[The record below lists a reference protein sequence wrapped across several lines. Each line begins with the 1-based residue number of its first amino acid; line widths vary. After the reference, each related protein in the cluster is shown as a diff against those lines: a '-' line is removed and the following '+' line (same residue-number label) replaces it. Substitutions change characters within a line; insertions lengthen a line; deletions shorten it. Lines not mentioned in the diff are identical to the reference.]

1 VYEDLA
7 PVAPAAVLARFQPHA
22 GTIPSFLAARAA
34 VQPDKPALRI
44 EQREWTY
51 RELDAA
57 GRLLAHALA
66 GRGISRGSRIA
77 LIALN
82 SDLSVVLFLAAARL
96 GAVFIP
102 LNPAASRADLE
113 YLLRHSRAE
122 LIVAQAAEIE
132 RVREVAGE
140 AAPGRPLVSLAEWGA
155 EARSARE
162 VVERLR
168 ELAGDAPVSAGGAAA
183 RGTTAVRGA
192 PAAGDAASSE
202 ASVQPDDAVVVIYT
216 SGTTGFPKGVVHT
229 HRTYI
234 LAAEGFVS
242 RMRLQ
247 PDERLL
253 TVMPFFHINALF
265 YSLGGAIACGGTLIT
280 TPRFSASRF
289 WRLAAE
295 SGATEFNFLAAVG
308 NILINRPRAELDPS
322 HRIVKIY
329 GGPISERM
337 AQVFREEFHVPA
349 LIEGYGMSEIPGA
362 CCNPFLGPHKS
373 GSIGVPAVH
382 PLHPGAFSEL
392 RVVDDAGRDLP
403 PGEVG
408 ELVVRTPMMFKEY
421 LDDPAQTAAAF
432 RDGWF
437 LTGDL
442 VRRDADGYFY
452 FVARKKDIIR
462 RRGENIAGAE
472 LDRVVGDHPR
482 VLEAAAVGVPSELGE
497 EEILVVVVPRPGER
511 LAPRDIVDWCSARLA
526 PMKVPRYVLIADSL
540 PHTPSHRVAKH
551 ILKADPSLAARA
563 FDAGRAQDGG
573 RA

>member
-1 VYEDLA
+1 MPQETA
-7 PVAPAAVLARFQPHA
+7 PLAPAAVLARFAPHA

-34 VQPDKPALRI
+34 AQPDRPLLRV
-44 EQREWTY
+44 EQREWSY
-51 RELDAA
+51 RELEEASE
-57 GRLLAHALA
+57 LLAQVLA
-66 GRGISRGSRIA
+66 RRGVGPGTRLA

-82 SDLSVVLFLAAARL
+82 SDLSVILFLAAARL

-102 LNPAASRADLE
+102 LNPAASRADLD
-113 YLLRHSRAE
+113 YLLRHSRAS
-122 LIVAQAAEIE
+122 LIVAQAAEVE
-132 RVREVAGE
+132 RVREVVEHVAK
-140 AAPGRPLVSLAEWGA
+140 GRPVVSLDEWGA
-155 EARSARE
+155 DARSARE
-162 VVERLR
+162 IRERLR
-168 ELAGDAPVSAGGAAA
+168 ELAEVPGGRALAPLES
-183 RGTTAVRGA
+183 TA
-192 PAAGDAASSE
+192 
-202 ASVQPDDAVVVIYT
+202 QPDDAVVVIYT

-242 RMRLQ
+242 RMYLQ

-265 YSLGGAIACGGTLIT
+265 YSLGGAIASGGVLIT
-280 TPRFSASRF
+280 VPRFSASRF

-308 NILINRPRAELDPS
+308 NILINRPRAEFEPA
-322 HRIVKIY
+322 HRIEKLY

-337 AQVFREEFHVPA
+337 AQVFTAEFHVPA

-373 GSIGVPAVH
+373 GSIGLPAVH
-382 PLHPGAFSEL
+382 PLYPGAFSEL
-392 RVVDDAGRDLP
+392 KVVDDEGRDRP
-403 PGEVG
+403 TGEIG

-421 LDDPAQTAAAF
+421 LDDPFQTAAAF

-452 FVARKKDIIR
+452 FIARKKDIIR

-472 LDRVVGDHPR
+472 LDRVIGEHPR
-482 VLEAAAVGVPSELGE
+482 VLEAAAVGVPSPLGE
-497 EEILVVVVPRPGER
+497 EEILVVVVAKPGES
-511 LAPRDIVDWCSARLA
+511 LTPLDVVEWCRERLA
-526 PMKVPRYVLIADSL
+526 PMKVPRFVLLAESL

-551 ILKADPSLAARA
+551 ILKSDRTLAARA
-563 FDAGRAQDGG
+563 FDVERPGG
-573 RA
+573 AERSADAER